1 MKKLFFA
8 LVVALTSFTAAQA
21 QSKVAHINSQTLLD
35 TMPSRKAAI
44 AEITELER
52 RGSEELQLMTEN
64 FQKEYIAYESRR
76 ATQGA
81 DMNAYDEKR
90 LSKMQNDIQNRQAEI
105 EEMLQIKSEK
115 LNTEILASV
124 KSAVDIVAKKKGL
137 NYVIDESSTLFAS
150 GTNITNDVIPELLRI
165 DAEKQKAKGTTGGT
179 VTPPKTN

>member
-8 LVVALTSFTAAQA
+8 LAVALTSFTGVQA
-21 QSKVAHINSQTLLD
+21 QSKIAHINSQTLLD

-44 AEITELER
+44 AEINELER
-52 RGSEELQLMTEN
+52 RGSEELQLMSDN
-64 FQKEYIAYESRR
+64 FQKEYYAYEARK
-76 ATQGA
+76 ATQGP

-90 LSKMQNDIQNRQAEI
+90 LSKMQNDIQSRQMEI

-124 KSAVDIVAKKKGL
+124 KQAVDIVAKKKGL

-165 DAEKQKAKGTTGGT
+165 DAEKQKAKTATGGT
-179 VTPPKTN
+179 VTAPKTN